1 VSSTALILVDDE
13 TLVRE
18 GIASL
23 LTASGWIQVVAQ
35 LGDATRILEK
45 AQQLQPDVILMK
57 AHIAHCDALHILG
70 TVSQSLPGTRFM
82 VMTDLSSD
90 HQGDIKAAIQAGAR
104 AVVSRAIE
112 PQDLLACIRVVVNGG
127 LVFATPTAGSMFEKL
142 WASLDVG
149 GESEESIWDYRAVP
163 MALSDTSLS
172 EREFDV
178 LTLLAEGSSNKEIA
192 DLLFIS
198 ENTAKTHVRN
208 ILEKLQLRSR
218 THAAAYAIRRGLVR
232 GGRKAGEE

>member
-1 VSSTALILVDDE
+1 MSSTALILVDDE

-23 LTASGWIQVVAQ
+23 LTAGGWIQVVAQ

-70 TVSQSLPGTRFM
+70 TVSPSLPGTRFI

-149 GESEESIWDYRAVP
+149 GKSEESIWDYRAIP
-163 MALSDTSLS
+163 MALSDTGLS

-178 LTLLAEGSSNKEIA
+178 LTLLAEGSSNREIA

-208 ILEKLQLRSR
+208 ILEKLQLHSR